1 MLGVAVVDITVVE
14 GDILERRCDLLLLKY
29 AAMSHGVDQAV
40 ARALGTDLSV
50 ELGDHRVLPGAPLG
64 ARRIMVLGVG
74 PLIDFRYG
82 HIRRFAA
89 KSLGRAA
96 TFDFPVETIC
106 SPVHGPGYGL
116 DERESFLS
124 LIAGF
129 MDAIVDGH
137 APTRLQRIEIVERS
151 AVRRARFAGW
161 LREHVPKHRRTEK
174 TAIPPVAETA
184 EFRSFGDASE
194 TKAKMFVAM
203 PFADEFSDVYEVA
216 IQDASLKTGIV
227 CERLLEH
234 AYLGD
239 IVQEIKTR
247 IAGSHG
253 LIGVLDGLNP
263 NVFLEVGFAWGLG
276 KPALLIVKEGQA
288 LPFNVQNQ
296 KCLTYKNIGNL
307 RSQLIGYLEQLK
319 TTGTF
324 SKL

>member
-1 MLGVAVVDITVVE
+1 MVDFAVVE
-14 GDILERRCDLLLLKY
+14 GDILERTCDLLLLKH
-29 AAMSHGVDQAV
+29 AAQSYGVDRKV
-40 ARALGTDLSV
+40 AQRTGADLSV
-50 ELGDHRVLPGAPLG
+50 EAGNHLLVPGTGIA
-64 ARRIMVLGVG
+64 ARQIMVLGVG
-74 PLIDFRYG
+74 SLIDFRYG
-82 HIRRFAA
+82 QIRRFAA
-89 KSLGRAA
+89 KELGRAA
-96 TFDFPVETIC
+96 TFDIPLRTLC

-116 DERESFLS
+116 DEKESFLS

-129 MDAIVDGH
+129 MDAIADGH
-137 APTRLQRIEIVERS
+137 APHQLKRIEIVERNP
-151 AVRRARFAGW
+151 VRRDRFAAW
-161 LREHVPKHRRTEK
+161 LHEFLPQRSM
-174 TAIPPVAETA
+174 PPQQSES
-184 EFRSFGDASE
+184 EPQRSPPQLRSFGDESE
-194 TKAKMFVAM
+194 AKAKMFVAM
-203 PFADEFSDVYEVA
+203 PFADDYSDVYEVA

-276 KPALLIVKEGQA
+276 KPTLLIVKEGQP
-288 LPFNVQNQ
+288 LPFNVQGQ

-319 TTGTF
+319 ATGTF
-324 SKL
+324 GKA